1 MVPSGASTGERE
13 AAELRDSDKKRYGGK
28 GVLKAVENVNTII
41 AKEIVGKCFQ
51 SQRELDYLMIELD
64 GKLLQILSLSN

>member
-1 MVPSGASTGERE
+1 MVPSDASTGERE

-41 AKEIVGKCFQ
+41 AKEIAEKCFKA
-51 SQRELDYLMIELD
+51 SA
-64 GKLLQILSLSN
+64 N